1 MEGVGPA
8 RPLPMLQPCNNTNNI
23 HRCLFIILKEVLRD
37 GNHMNSKSLTFT

>member
-23 HRCLFIILKEVLRD
+23 QVFIYHFKRGMRD
-37 GNHMNSKSLTFT
+37 GNHMNSKSLNFT